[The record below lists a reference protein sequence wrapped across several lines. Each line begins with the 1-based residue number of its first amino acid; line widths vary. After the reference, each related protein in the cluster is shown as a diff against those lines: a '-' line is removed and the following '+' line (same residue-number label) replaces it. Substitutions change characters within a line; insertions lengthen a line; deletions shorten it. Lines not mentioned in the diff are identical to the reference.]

1 MSTASADVVEFRSVS
16 RRFTDMPHASATTTL
31 RALIGFSLG
40 LLLCF
45 GAAGWLDTRQLDG
58 ANVWLKPAKFALS
71 FLVLY
76 GTLVWVVQRL
86 SPAVQASWPMRIALS
101 AMVLATWTEM
111 AYIAGR
117 AGMGVRS
124 HFAVDSPLEALLY
137 SLMGVGAVTL
147 VMGVAVIGWLV
158 GRDPA
163 ARLGPALRQGVLWGF
178 GLSALLTLITAGYL
192 SSNGGH
198 FVGQPGAGAAVVP
211 GLGWSAEVGDLRPAH
226 FLALHAMQVL
236 PMAGWWWDRKALAGP
251 GRMRALALFYALA
264 TLAVF
269 AQAVAGLPLIRL

>member
-1 MSTASADVVEFRSVS
+1 MNASSLLPFGLPTPGQSAEPVSHATAMS
-16 RRFTDMPHASATTTL
+16 TL

-45 GAAGWLDTRQLDG
+45 GAASVLDTRELGG

-71 FLVLY
+71 FVVLY
-76 GTLVWVVQRL
+76 ATLAWVVQRL
-86 SPAVQASWPMRIALS
+86 SAATQASRAMKVTLS

-117 AGMGVRS
+117 AGLGVHS
-124 HFAVDSPLEALLY
+124 HFAVGTPLEGLLY
-137 SLMGVGAVTL
+137 SLMGVGAVSL
-147 VMGVAVIGWLV
+147 VVGIAVIGWLV

-198 FVGQPGAGAAVVP
+198 FVGVPSAGAAVLP
-211 GLGWSAEVGDLRPAH
+211 GFGWSGEVGDLRPAH
-226 FLALHAMQVL
+226 FLALHAMQVM
-236 PMAGWWWDRKALAGP
+236 PMLGWWWDRQAQSGN
-251 GRMRALALFYALA
+251 GRMRAFASVYALA

-269 AQAVAGLPLIRL
+269 GQAVMGLPLIRL